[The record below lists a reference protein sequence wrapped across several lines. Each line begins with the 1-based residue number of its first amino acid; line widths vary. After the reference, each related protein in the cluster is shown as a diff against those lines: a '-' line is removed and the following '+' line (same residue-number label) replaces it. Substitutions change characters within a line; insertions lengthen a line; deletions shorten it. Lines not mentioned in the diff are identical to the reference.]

1 MASKMAAT
9 IGRANRVNSVP
20 DVMNHFLLFRM
31 VIENKNFSACFRVD
45 DRAKSWKNND
55 VDHQNE
61 KI

>member
-1 MASKMAAT
+1 
-9 IGRANRVNSVP
+9 
-20 DVMNHFLLFRM
+20 M
-31 VIENKNFSACFRVD
+31 VVENKNFFACFRVD